1 MEVYE
6 AILAKRD
13 RRSYDLSRQVPED
26 IIDRLLQAGRMAG
39 SSKNEQPIRAI
50 ILTDSEIKAS
60 LSRCADYSDHLP
72 TSPLVIVLVRFEGS
86 RAFDAGRV
94 AQNIMLAASG
104 LGLDSCP
111 VGVQHDDGVG
121 QHERSVGLRQWP
133 RLCGKVAVHTQHKV
147 TARVRL
153 GCTLTANAARDTY
166 TAANSSTNT

>member
-60 LSRCADYSDHLP
+60 LSRTLLP
-72 TSPLVIVLVRFEGS
+72 DATGAGVAISSSALDMLNYVYHQYKNEVDRMLVQRRME
-86 RAFDAGRV
+86 
-94 AQNIMLAASG
+94 
-104 LGLDSCP
+104 
-111 VGVQHDDGVG
+111 
-121 QHERSVGLRQWP
+121 
-133 RLCGKVAVHTQHKV
+133 
-147 TARVRL
+147 
-153 GCTLTANAARDTY
+153 NA
-166 TAANSSTNT
+166 

>member
-13 RRSYDLSRQVPED
+13 RRSYDLSRRVPED

-50 ILTDSEIKAS
+50 VLTDSEIKAS

-72 TSPLVIVLVRFEGS
+72 TSPLVIVIVRFEGS

-111 VGVQHDDGVG
+111 VGVQHDDCA
-121 QHERSVGLRQWP
+121 RSVLALPDDWIVAMAITLGYATADADDRARSGERRIAKSDWVKWNQW
-133 RLCGKVAVHTQHKV
+133 
-147 TARVRL
+147 
-153 GCTLTANAARDTY
+153 
-166 TAANSSTNT
+166 S